1 MYLDARPLLYLFI
14 RKVNSPG
21 VFDRE
26 MGVYGR
32 ITGFPF
38 ASLSPSGLEDLT
50 MTQEA
55 TGSKEASLS
64 PNLNT
69 NLVAQSRQGWNPSEG
84 TRCSLGSVV
93 VVVFD
98 PLELKVDKVSG
109 VKWAGLF

>member
-1 MYLDARPLLYLFI
+1 MYLDARPLSYLLI
-14 RKVNSPG
+14 RKASSPG

-26 MGVYGR
+26 TGVYGR

-38 ASLSPSGLEDLT
+38 ASLSPSGSEDLT

-64 PNLNT
+64 PNLKT
-69 NLVAQSRQGWNPSEG
+69 NLVARSRQRRNPSEG
-84 TRCSLGSVV
+84 TRCSLGGVV

-98 PLELKVDKVSG
+98 LLEFKVDKISG
-109 VKWAGLF
+109 I